1 MPSNFKKN
9 KRRCKKAQAQKRALE
24 ELAAKS
30 PVKATPCISVT
41 VPPKAA
47 QKKVTKTPLPAQEKV
62 QQPTPTAAPI
72 AETPPIEVKAVVKE
86 PVAEPI
92 PVKIEAPG
100 PKALVLEKSSV
111 ELQDVKEVPALFA
124 EKTLP
129 EPASVAEAETAK
141 EAEPNIPET
150 KPETEVK
157 PPADVSMET
166 SAATEIHTTKTTI
179 VTTETEQ
186 TSNGCKPE
194 TEAASDALMD
204 GDAAAEAG
212 VEMLDTETAEKQKV
226 EAQKSKQSDE
236 DAVTE
241 TTEVPLVEAQMCEQD
256 SHETEPAANEVVTE
270 SVGESV
276 EESIT
281 EATEDPV
288 VEARLNEQDSNEAE
302 PAADKG
308 ATEHT
313 VETDV
318 TEVHEPEQVNEVFSP
333 VASEEDT
340 EAEPLAEEA
349 PDIPAAPFTTEEAVV
364 QSIESPEVPFTIPVA
379 PAEEPENHVTEDKER
394 PANKDI
400 ADSLVDDFVVTES
413 ASAVEVAISEC
424 AAIKPEIVEV
434 SNVLGSQSDSTA
446 LLPTENAPAAAP
458 AEEMVIV
465 TPEQKCAEEPK
476 PEICD
481 MPCQTQQAVE
491 SVEMLAETSVNGHV
505 VQVSIES

>member
-186 TSNGCKPE
+186 
-194 TEAASDALMD
+194 
-204 GDAAAEAG
+204 
-212 VEMLDTETAEKQKV
+212 
-226 EAQKSKQSDE
+226 
-236 DAVTE
+236 
-241 TTEVPLVEAQMCEQD
+241 
-256 SHETEPAANEVVTE
+256 
-270 SVGESV
+270 
-276 EESIT
+276 
-281 EATEDPV
+281 
-288 VEARLNEQDSNEAE
+288 
-302 PAADKG
+302 
-308 ATEHT
+308 
-313 VETDV
+313 
-318 TEVHEPEQVNEVFSP
+318 
-333 VASEEDT
+333 
-340 EAEPLAEEA
+340 
-349 PDIPAAPFTTEEAVV
+349 EAVV

-458 AEEMVIV
+458 AEEMVIQV